1 MLSILIPTY
10 NYNVYPLVS
19 ELHKQCMEDKMV
31 FEILCQD
38 DASTSFEAENQ
49 KINSFENCR
58 FEVLKKNIGRSGIRN
73 LLAQKAQFDNLLFLD
88 ADTIPVHPDFIQKYI
103 NQINDSEK
111 IVFGGIEYQ
120 KEKPAN
126 DQLLRWFYGK
136 ERESLSLQNRNS
148 NPNESALT
156 SNLLI
161 KKNVFVSNPFNESIT
176 RYGYEDLLFLS
187 ELKKKEIV
195 VKHIDNPTYH
205 LGLETSQQFLD
216 KTKTALENLKL
227 IAKNSLLESHESKIL
242 SSYSFLKRFYLTAL
256 ITFLFK
262 KTERKI
268 TKNLLSQKPSLM
280 LFDLYKLGYYCSIQS
295 Q

>member
-88 ADTIPVHPDFIQKYI
+88 ADTIPVHTDFIQKYI

-280 LFDLYKLGYYCSIQS
+280 LFDLYKLGYYCCIQS

>member
-19 ELHKQCMEDKMV
+19 ELHRQCLKSKIN

-38 DASTSFEAENQ
+38 DSSKTFEPENL
-49 KINSFENCR
+49 KINNLENCR
-58 FEVLKKNIGRSGIRN
+58 FEVLEKNIGRSGIRN
-73 LLAQKAQFDNLLFLD
+73 LLAQKAQFDILLFLD
-88 ADTIPVHPDFIQKYI
+88 ADTIPVHTDFIQKYV

-111 IVFGGIEYQ
+111 VVFGGIEYQ
-120 KEKPAN
+120 KEKPNN
-126 DQLLRWFYGK
+126 DQLLRWIYGNA
-136 ERESLSLQNRNS
+136 RESLSVEKRNT
-148 NPNESALT
+148 NPNINALT

-161 KKNVFVSNPFNESIT
+161 NKNVFVSNQFDKSIIS
-176 RYGYEDLLFLS
+176 YGYEDLLFLS
-187 ELKKKEIV
+187 ELKKKQIV
-195 VKHIDNPTYH
+195 VKHIHNPTYH
-205 LGLETSQQFLD
+205 MGLETSQQFLD

-227 IAKNSLLESHESKIL
+227 ISKNSLLESHESKIL

-268 TKNLLSQKPSLM
+268 TKNLLSQKPYLM
-280 LFDLYKLGYYCSIQS
+280 LFDLYKLGYYCCIQS